1 MIDMVDGKA
10 LRPACSAVSGVVLV
24 DRAVSATSHGTTT
37 YCNSYLAT
45 TLELNS
51 NRFSS
56 VESIDDDEA
65 PLPFTISAFRE
76 A

>member
-1 MIDMVDGKA
+1 M
-10 LRPACSAVSGVVLV
+10 

-37 YCNSYLAT
+37 YCNSFLPT

-65 PLPFTISAFRE
+65 PLPFTTSAFRE
-76 A
+76 ARNCTSRIASGN